1 MKNKPILDVAP
12 IYEYQNLAKICLSKL
27 NQDDNCETYFIDKN
41 NNIVA
46 EFTNSRHSNC
56 IEQLT
61 QKSKNLYLIRE
72 HHNNDYSQFVKY
84 IIVKML
90 TNKKYQI
97 LHTYDDI
104 EIGVEDGCLA
114 VQKENKWGFINEKAQ
129 EIITPQY
136 DDYYSFNNGLAAVK
150 KAGKWGFINKKNKT
164 VIPFEYD
171 IQNYSNFSKGKS
183 PATTYAPVSRN
194 GKWGFVNKKNEVII
208 PFKYDNAI
216 PCFSYYKCGN
226 FFPVK
231 KDDKWGFID
240 EKENILIPFEFD
252 NIELIDE
259 YHYIGYQVM
268 KIINGVELY
277 GLLDIQIPYSDISCQ
292 YLSIDINKHS
302 IRLQKQNGKYILSN
316 LYGTIIS
323 PEFDNIGSYCNEGL
337 YIAKNDNKYGYI
349 NECGDIVIPFKYLK
363 CDDFYGGLA
372 IVRDK
377 NYTEKIIN
385 KRGVCIFKNPDN
397 NRLFNLGN
405 GTILVEMEN
414 YEHKFLKL
422 PTSIPVK
429 NLTDELEN
437 VGLYETN
444 PYETAEESEL
454 WYLTS
459 FSQSQTG
466 LVMKINLRCIP
477 NKGEAP
483 FIRFQNDRASHHTYN
498 WVKMYLDGTL
508 DNYENK
514 TIIFSPEEMQ
524 ALKNWINI
532 NKEIITKHYYQEY
545 DSYEI
550 KNFIKN

>member
-171 IQNYSNFSKGKS
+171 IPNYSNFSKGKS

-252 NIELIDE
+252 NIELIE
-259 YHYIGYQVM
+259 
-268 KIINGVELY
+268 
-277 GLLDIQIPYSDISCQ
+277 
-292 YLSIDINKHS
+292 
-302 IRLQKQNGKYILSN
+302 
-316 LYGTIIS
+316 
-323 PEFDNIGSYCNEGL
+323 
-337 YIAKNDNKYGYI
+337 
-349 NECGDIVIPFKYLK
+349 
-363 CDDFYGGLA
+363 
-372 IVRDK
+372 
-377 NYTEKIIN
+377 
-385 KRGVCIFKNPDN
+385 
-397 NRLFNLGN
+397 
-405 GTILVEMEN
+405 
-414 YEHKFLKL
+414 
-422 PTSIPVK
+422 
-429 NLTDELEN
+429 
-437 VGLYETN
+437 
-444 PYETAEESEL
+444 
-454 WYLTS
+454 
-459 FSQSQTG
+459 
-466 LVMKINLRCIP
+466 
-477 NKGEAP
+477 
-483 FIRFQNDRASHHTYN
+483 DRKS
-498 WVKMYLDGTL
+498 VV
-508 DNYENK
+508 
-514 TIIFSPEEMQ
+514 
-524 ALKNWINI
+524 
-532 NKEIITKHYYQEY
+532 
-545 DSYEI
+545 
-550 KNFIKN
+550 